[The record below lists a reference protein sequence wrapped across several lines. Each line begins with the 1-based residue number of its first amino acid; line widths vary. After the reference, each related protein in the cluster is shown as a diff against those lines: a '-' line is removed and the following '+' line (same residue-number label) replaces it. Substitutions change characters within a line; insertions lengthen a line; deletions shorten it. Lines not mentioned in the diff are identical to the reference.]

1 MAGRILCAT
10 NLSTQSISTYR
21 YALQKAR
28 ENNAKILVCHIISQ
42 RSIKAAK
49 RLAYFLNET
58 GKDIVKEK
66 TYYAYRR
73 MREQLSALFTKE
85 LKDHPESAD
94 LIEHLLVYHCN
105 IAEELVEKANQFG
118 CEAIVL
124 GSHRISFLTRFFS
137 GGTAKKIL
145 KQTKKPVFM
154 VSLKKSKINVAT
166 NKELMFCE
174 AKTSILYSLRV

>member
-1 MAGRILCAT
+1 MEALNPKTGRILCAT
-10 NLSTQSISTYR
+10 NLSNKSISTYR

-58 GKDIVKEK
+58 RKDIVKEK
-66 TYYAYRR
+66 TYSALQR
-73 MREQLSALFTKE
+73 MKEQLTSFLKKE

-94 LIEHLLVYHCN
+94 LIEHLLVYHGN
-105 IAEELVEKANQFG
+105 VAEELVEKANRFG

-124 GSHRISFLTRFFS
+124 GSHSTGALSRFLP
-137 GGTAKKIL
+137 GGTAKKVL
-145 KQTKKPVFM
+145 NQTKKPVFL
-154 VSLKKSKINVAT
+154 VSMKKAIDEWRGEIKW
-166 NKELMFCE
+166 E
-174 AKTSILYSLRV
+174 

>member
-1 MAGRILCAT
+1 MEALNPKTVRILCAT
-10 NLSTQSISTYR
+10 NLSNKSISTYR

-66 TYYAYRR
+66 TYYAYRC

-85 LKDHPESAD
+85 LKDHPESVD
-94 LIEHLLVYHCN
+94 LIEHLLVYHGN
-105 IAEELVEKANQFG
+105 IAEELVEKANRFG
-118 CEAIVL
+118 CDTIVL
-124 GSHRISFLTRFFS
+124 GSHKSSFVKRFIP
-137 GGTAKKIL
+137 GGTAKKVI
-145 KQTKKPVFM
+145 KQTQKPVFL
-154 VSLKKSKINVAT
+154 VSLEKGQINVIT
-166 NKELMFCE
+166 YNE
-174 AKTSILYSLRV
+174 